1 MVTRS
6 LGIALVSLTTGAGLI
21 AGTQAATAVTRIVY
35 FTATDSRGIYVDD
48 LRPEDLVIR
57 DGGQVRE
64 ILRVGRSQDR
74 LKLSMVFDDSLAPDD
89 VVRRAA
95 GTLVER
101 LQDSADVALYLVGN
115 GAAKILD
122 FTSNPALFRQ
132 ALNGIPRRSPGG
144 GNVVEALY
152 QIIGD
157 TRRLEGRRAI
167 VLLTTEIPQR
177 SSVTANGVLD
187 QLRDTGAVL
196 HVATLASTRTAD
208 APTPEM
214 AHIEAIEEIER
225 DRVLNEGPKQSG
237 GLRFSLLNMEAFPP
251 AFDRIRGELQ
261 HQLSVTYAIPD
272 GAKTDGRLSIASTRK
287 GVTVR
292 GPRQLP
298 KI

>member
-132 ALNGIPRRSPGG
+132 ALNGIPRRSPRPT
-144 GNVVEALY
+144 ACRR
-152 QIIGD
+152 
-157 TRRLEGRRAI
+157 TRGSSDGTRAW
-167 VLLTTEIPQR
+167 
-177 SSVTANGVLD
+177 
-187 QLRDTGAVL
+187 
-196 HVATLASTRTAD
+196 
-208 APTPEM
+208 
-214 AHIEAIEEIER
+214 
-225 DRVLNEGPKQSG
+225 
-237 GLRFSLLNMEAFPP
+237 
-251 AFDRIRGELQ
+251 
-261 HQLSVTYAIPD
+261 
-272 GAKTDGRLSIASTRK
+272 
-287 GVTVR
+287 
-292 GPRQLP
+292 
-298 KI
+298 